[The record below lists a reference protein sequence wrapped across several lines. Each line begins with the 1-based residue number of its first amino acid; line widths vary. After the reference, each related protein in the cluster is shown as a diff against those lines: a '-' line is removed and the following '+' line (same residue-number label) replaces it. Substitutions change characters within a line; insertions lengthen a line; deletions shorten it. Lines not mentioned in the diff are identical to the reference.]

1 MLLYVKKIIKKL
13 LKITKTLFGYFLE
26 FFKLINPYLYFF
38 YYKNLKFSKNIE
50 KRIGFKYPLIDK
62 QIIYRKPKLKFENK
76 LITLNEELYS
86 QKGEVREDASPY
98 TEYFDILK
106 KTFDL
111 NKINSF
117 LDVGCS
123 TGWILYYLKKDYQI
137 DVCGLEYFEYQK
149 DNAHISIREKI
160 LIKDLRENIEL
171 GQFEI
176 VNCTEVGEHIE
187 PAALDNF
194 LENLNKFTK
203 KYLIMTWSSTFPPI
217 GGPPQ
222 HVSSLEYNDFVRL
235 LETYDFKKNNDLTK
249 KLIENSKNYK
259 NFNYWW
265 RDSITVFEKVN

>member
-1 MLLYVKKIIKKL
+1 ME
-13 LKITKTLFGYFLE
+13 FL
-26 FFKLINPYLYFF
+26 KLINPYLYFF

-62 QIIYRKPKLKFENK
+62 QIIYRKPKLKFKNK
-76 LITLNEELYS
+76 LIILDTELYS
-86 QKGEVREDASPY
+86 EEDEVRVDISPY
-98 TEYFDILK
+98 TEYFKILEN
-106 KTFDL
+106 TFDL

-123 TGWILYYLKKDYQI
+123 TGWILYHLKREYAI

-149 DNAHISIREKI
+149 QRADKSIREKI
-160 LIKDLRENIEL
+160 LIKDLRDNIEL
-171 GQFEI
+171 EEFEI

-222 HVSSLEYNDFVRL
+222 HVSSLEYRDFITL
-235 LETYDFKKNNDLTK
+235 LESYDFKKNSELTEK
-249 KLIENSKNYK
+249 FIENSKNYE
-259 NFNYWW
+259 NFYFWW
-265 RDSITVFEKVN
+265 RDSITVFEKFK